1 MQNKTIIALGC
12 VAVLVVL
19 FVFGKFHAPAIVHH
33 VPPVDVVL
41 IVPAPV
47 IAPKVEVVP
56 LPPTRPARPAV
67 RQHKAPAKV
76 VHHKAAPPPAPAPA
90 CNTWHCPPIKYF

>member
-12 VAVLVVL
+12 VAVLVAL
-19 FVFGKFHAPAIVHH
+19 FVFGKIHAPARHAPPAAVVH
-33 VPPVDVVL
+33 VA
-41 IVPAPV
+41 PAPV
-47 IAPKVEVVP
+47 IAPTVVAVP
-56 LPPTRPARPAV
+56 LPPTRPAV

-76 VHHKAAPPPAPAPA
+76 VHHKAAPAPEPAPA